1 MKLYCDKQYKK
12 ESKLVYKGRE
22 FFLGDFFYF
31 LEFKKI

>member
-22 FFLGDFFYF
+22 PSPGDFSYF
-31 LEFKKI
+31 LEPKKI